1 MLKIY
6 DTNHNAIGHIVKYK
20 DLKVAS
26 DVTTGDQTLS
36 FTYMAR
42 HHEICEEYYIETQ
55 DAEYVVKEKSV
66 STDGFLSF
74 VAVLNLEELEAK
86 PELLWHY
93 GFHNRRCGQ
102 ACSGWIRLDGWRMY
116 RNQEKKCRDIADK
129 YAWSNS
135 EAVYCIYV

>member
-86 PELLWHY
+86 PWNY